1 MREGITNQPTRPL
14 LLRFLLP
21 WMVLHCIVIA
31 FLALG
36 AAILTA
42 HDRALLGWIALIG
55 RSTSMLSLRLPD
67 LASFLGAGVARR
79 REARNP

>member
-1 MREGITNQPTRPL
+1 
-14 LLRFLLP
+14 
-21 WMVLHCIVIA
+21 MVLHCIVIA

-55 RSTSMLSLRLPD
+55 KYSLSTVVSKICKY
-67 LASFLGAGVARR
+67 
-79 REARNP
+79 

>member
-1 MREGITNQPTRPL
+1 MTNQPGISL

-55 RSTSMLSLRLPD
+55 T
-67 LASFLGAGVARR
+67 
-79 REARNP
+79 

>member
-1 MREGITNQPTRPL
+1 MQPFLTLSETYGSQRRGAEKQSL
-14 LLRFLLP
+14 FQRFLLP

-55 RSTSMLSLRLPD
+55 KYSLSTVVSKICKY
-67 LASFLGAGVARR
+67 
-79 REARNP
+79 

>member
-1 MREGITNQPTRPL
+1 MIPKLIGRNVYNPLITNLPL
-14 LLRFLLP
+14 GLGMEKALPSRHLLIRFLLP

-55 RSTSMLSLRLPD
+55 KSTSAM
-67 LASFLGAGVARR
+67 
-79 REARNP
+79 

>member
-1 MREGITNQPTRPL
+1 
-14 LLRFLLP
+14 
-21 WMVLHCIVIA
+21 MVLHCIVIA

-55 RSTSMLSLRLPD
+55 MSQINTHATLFSETRM
-67 LASFLGAGVARR
+67 
-79 REARNP
+79 

>member
-1 MREGITNQPTRPL
+1 MDLSVIYLLDLAWRRHYQPTGHL

-55 RSTSMLSLRLPD
+55 KSTSAM
-67 LASFLGAGVARR
+67 
-79 REARNP
+79 